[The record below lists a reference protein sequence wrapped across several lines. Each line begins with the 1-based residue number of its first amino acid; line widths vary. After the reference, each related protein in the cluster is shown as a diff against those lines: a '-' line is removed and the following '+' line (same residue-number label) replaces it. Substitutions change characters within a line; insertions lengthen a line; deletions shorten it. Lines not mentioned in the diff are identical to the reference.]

1 MLRLNVDGT
10 VEKMKDTSLKAMQEA
25 VGGYIEIIRLPKP
38 CRLFGLHVLVDGF
51 DLMVLDEEGKLKSK
65 PVNEIATMIADNPND
80 YIVGDVLIAEDWE
93 IV

>member
-10 VEKMKDTSLKAMQEA
+10 VEKMKDTNLKAMQEA
-25 VGGYIEIIRLPKP
+25 VGGYIEIIRLPKT
-38 CRLFGLHVLVDGF
+38 CRLSGLHVLLDGA